1 MWTNIDCFHMGRFM
15 TKLYVGYIGNTVL
28 IKIELWLGGEKI
40 LDDTQVKINKKPLRF
55 RLKSLQML
63 DEFLD
68 KHKAI
73 VKETKEKYFG
83 DFDWKEVEM

>member
-1 MWTNIDCFHMGRFM
+1 MWTHIDSFHMGRFM
-15 TKLYVGYIGNTVL
+15 TKLYVGDIGNTVL

-40 LDDTQVKINKKPLRF
+40 LDDTQVKLKKKPLRF

-68 KHKAI
+68 KHKTI
-73 VKETKEKYFG
+73 VENTKDKYS
-83 DFDWKEVEM
+83 KQNY